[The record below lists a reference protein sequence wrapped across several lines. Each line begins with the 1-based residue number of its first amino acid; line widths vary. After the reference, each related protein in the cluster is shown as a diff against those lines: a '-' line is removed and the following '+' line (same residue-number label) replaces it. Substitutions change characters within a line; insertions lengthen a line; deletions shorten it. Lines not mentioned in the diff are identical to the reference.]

1 MREFSSLADALVV
14 KGLLRCRCKRR
25 AFTSSSKKKSTA
37 AALAFG
43 THGAAPHSAH
53 ARWERLSLVGLGW
66 ARLPGCQGGSVR
78 PGFWGEGGIAYRALA
93 TGQQRW
99 AAVAASFR
107 PEAPIGCSL
116 QPRTTRT
123 TRTSLV
129 AAKHLTDP
137 TEVVIHQRTSTVTPK
152 PTHPTATIILGRSSR
167 CPLTTPKQQAKPSQA
182 TPSPANMVVSLPQS
196 CKSPRLEPNQLSSSI
211 Y

>member
-1 MREFSSLADALVV
+1 MQMQEESFYQQQKEKHSCSI
-14 KGLLRCRCKRR
+14 
-25 AFTSSSKKKSTA
+25 
-37 AALAFG
+37 G
-43 THGAAPHSAH
+43 THGAAPHSAAH
-53 ARWERLSLVGLGW
+53 ARWESLSLVGLGW
-66 ARLPGCQGGSVR
+66 ARLPGGVR
-78 PGFWGEGGIAYRALA
+78 PARFWGEGGIAYRALA

-123 TRTSLV
+123 SLV
-129 AAKHLTDP
+129 AAKHWTDP

-167 CPLTTPKQQAKPSQA
+167 CPLTTPKQQAKPGHA
-182 TPSPANMVVSLPQS
+182 TPQPRKHGCQSPPELQVSTAGT
-196 CKSPRLEPNQLSSSI
+196 
-211 Y
+211 